1 MFKNLK
7 IQIILNCFL
16 FKKDNF
22 FSISQDIS
30 NLSIY
35 IFISSLFAVILFS
48 IAYFLSPKKRLGEK
62 QSSYECGFSPFGDSR
77 LQISID
83 FYLFSILFLIFDL
96 EIIFIVPWIYC
107 MHIPFAFFNMI
118 VFLII
123 LIIGFV
129 YEWTQ
134 GALNFKKKN
143 VF

>member
-1 MFKNLK
+1 MLKNLK
-7 IQIILNCFL
+7 IQIILNYFL

-22 FSISQDIS
+22 FFISQDIS

-35 IFISSLFAVILFS
+35 IFISSIFAVILFS

-118 VFLII
+118 IFLII

>member
-1 MFKNLK
+1 MLKNLK
-7 IQIILNCFL
+7 IQIILNYFL

-22 FSISQDIS
+22 FFISQDIS

-35 IFISSLFAVILFS
+35 IFISSIFAVILFS

-96 EIIFIVPWIYC
+96 EIIFIVP
-107 MHIPFAFFNMI
+107 
-118 VFLII
+118 
-123 LIIGFV
+123 
-129 YEWTQ
+129 
-134 GALNFKKKN
+134 
-143 VF
+143 